1 MISLRRARAR
11 YFGVAS
17 RAELLLHRSGPR
29 HDDYDVEVTGY
40 PAGWSVAAARAAF
53 TAGTP
58 LPLPLLDDHDPA
70 VRIDASYALA
80 TAADPGPTARAA
92 FAAGSLRSRT
102 PWS

>member
-58 LPLPLLDDHDPA
+58 CPCLSSTTTILPCVSMPPMLSPPQPIPALRPEPRSLP
-70 VRIDASYALA
+70 VR
-80 TAADPGPTARAA
+80 
-92 FAAGSLRSRT
+92 
-102 PWS
+102 